1 MTRDL
6 LLYGLYPYLAVALLV
21 GGTAWRLI
29 AAGRRGGLQA
39 AREWSAPLYHGSPA
53 WRWGLGSALLGH
65 AGAFLVPRWLLLWD
79 RVPVRRILLE
89 ASGFTLGAMAL
100 TGLLL
105 LIWET
110 RGRRPLA
117 DFLLVLLLATSLA
130 SGLASAALYRWGSS
144 WYAVSLLPWF
154 ASLLRLSPDV
164 SLAAGLPW
172 MVRLHVLSGLA
183 AAAVLPFTRGV
194 YALAGAALDLPRKLA
209 ALRASRW
216 AMAGVEAGLALLTV
230 LFLVG
235 AFQRVGVSQGYEP
248 AQPIAFSHRIHAGD
262 YRIACQYCHF
272 AAEKSRHA
280 GIPPESVCMN
290 CHGKLKVTSAE
301 MEKLKEAVSQRRP
314 IRWARIHQLPDFVF
328 FSHSQHVRGGRVACQ
343 RCHGPVE
350 TMERVR
356 QEEPLVMGWCL
367 DCHRREGVA
376 PAAQRGGRQL
386 HPAIGG
392 LDCGKCHY

>member
-1 MTRDL
+1 MRSSL
-6 LLYGLYPYLAVALLV
+6 FLYGIFPYLAVALLV
-21 GGTAWRLI
+21 GGTAWRYLV
-29 AAGRRGGLQA
+29 AGRREGVEE
-39 AREWSAPLYHGSPA
+39 ARRRSAPLYHGSAA
-53 WRWGLGSALLGH
+53 WRWGLGLVLLGH
-65 AGAFLVPRWLLLWD
+65 AAAFLVPRWLLAWN
-79 RVPVRRILLE
+79 RVPVRQTLLE
-89 ASGFTLGAMAL
+89 ATGFLIGVMAL
-100 TGLLL
+100 VGLLL
-105 LIWET
+105 LIREA
-110 RGRRPLA
+110 RGRWPLP
-117 DFLLVLLLATSLA
+117 DFVLVLLLATSLG
-130 SGLASAALYRWGSS
+130 SGLASATLYRWGSS
-144 WYAVSLLPWF
+144 WYALSLLPWLG
-154 ASLLRLSPDV
+154 SLLRLSPDV
-164 SLAAGLPW
+164 SLVAGLPAT
-172 MVRLHVLSGLA
+172 VRLHVLSGLA
-183 AAAVLPFTRGV
+183 AAALLPFTRGV
-194 YALAGAALDLPRKLA
+194 YAVSGPLFDLPRRIA

-216 AMAGVEAGLALLTV
+216 VMAGVEAAMALLTV

-248 AQPIAFSHRIHAGD
+248 VQPVAFSHRIHAGD
-262 YRIACQYCHF
+262 YHIACQYCHF

-280 GIPPESVCMN
+280 GIPPEGVCMN
-290 CHGKLKVTSAE
+290 CHSKLKVTSAE

-376 PAAQRGGRQL
+376 TAAMRNGRQL

>member
-6 LLYGLYPYLAVALLV
+6 LLYGLFPYLAMALLV
-21 GGTAWRLI
+21 GGTAWRYL
-29 AAGRRGGLQA
+29 AAGRGRGVAA
-39 AREWSAPLYHGSPA
+39 AREESAPLYHGSAP
-53 WRWGLGSALLGH
+53 WRWGLGLLLLGH
-65 AGAFLVPRWLLLWD
+65 AGAFLVPRWLLAWD
-79 RVPVRRILLE
+79 RVPVRQMLLE
-89 ASGFTLGAMAL
+89 ATGFLVGAMAL

-105 LIWET
+105 LIREA
-110 RGRRPLA
+110 RGRWPLA
-117 DFLLVLLLATSLA
+117 DLLLVLLIATSVG
-130 SGLASAALYRWGSS
+130 SGLVSATLYRWGSS
-144 WYAVSLLPWF
+144 WYALSLLPWF
-154 ASLLRLSPDV
+154 RSLLRLAPQV
-164 SLAAGLPW
+164 SLAAGLPPA
-172 MVRLHVLSGLA
+172 VRLHVLSGLA
-183 AAAVLPFTRGV
+183 AAALLPFSRAV
-194 YALAGAALDLPRKLA
+194 YALAGPLLDLPRRLA
-209 ALRASRW
+209 AWRASRW
-216 AMAGVEAGLALLTV
+216 VMAAVELGMAALTAV
-230 LFLVG
+230 FLVG

-248 AQPIAFSHRIHAGD
+248 AQPVAFSHRIHAGD
-262 YRIACQYCHF
+262 YRIPCQYCHF

-343 RCHGPVE
+343 RCHGAVE

-376 PAAQRGGRQL
+376 PAAQRGGIQL

>member
-6 LLYGLYPYLAVALLV
+6 LLFGLFPYLAVALLV

-29 AAGRRGGLQA
+29 AAGRRGGVQA
-39 AREWSAPLYHGSPA
+39 ARERSAPLYHGSAA
-53 WRWGLGSALLGH
+53 WRWGIGLALLGH
-65 AGAFLVPRWLLLWD
+65 AAAFLVPRWLLLWD
-79 RVPVRRILLE
+79 LVPVRRLLLE

-105 LIWET
+105 LIQET
-110 RGRRPLA
+110 RGRRPLT
-117 DFLLVLLLATSLA
+117 DLLLVLLLATSLV
-130 SGLASAALYRWGSS
+130 SGLVSAALYRWGSS

-154 ASLLRLSPDV
+154 RSLVGLAPEV
-164 SLAAGLPW
+164 SLAAGLPPA
-172 MVRLHVLSGLA
+172 VRLHVLSGLA
-183 AAAVLPFTRGV
+183 AAALLPFTRAV
-194 YALAGAALDLPRKLA
+194 YALAGAVLDLPRKIA

-216 AMAGVEAGLALLTV
+216 VMAGVELGLAALTAM
-230 LFLVG
+230 LLVG

-376 PAAQRGGRQL
+376 PAAQRGGRQV

>member
-1 MTRDL
+1 MMRDL
-6 LLYGLYPYLAVALLV
+6 LLYGLFPYLAVALLV
-21 GGTAWRLI
+21 GGTAWRYF
-29 AAGRRGGLQA
+29 AAGRGAGVAA
-39 AREWSAPLYHGSPA
+39 ARERSAPLYHGSAA
-53 WRWGLGSALLGH
+53 WRWGLGLLLLGH
-65 AGAFLVPRWLLLWD
+65 AAAFLVPRWLLAWN
-79 RVPVRRILLE
+79 RVPVRQTLLE
-89 ASGFTLGAMAL
+89 ATGFLLGAMAL
-100 TGLLL
+100 AGLLL
-105 LIWET
+105 LLREA
-110 RGRRPLA
+110 RGRWPLP
-117 DFLLVLLLATSLA
+117 DFVLVLLLATSLG

-144 WYAVSLLPWF
+144 WYALSLLPWF
-154 ASLLRLSPDV
+154 ESLLRLAPDAA
-164 SLAAGLPW
+164 LAAGLPTS
-172 MVRLHVLSGLA
+172 VRLHVLSGLTA
-183 AAAVLPFTRGV
+183 AALLPFTRAV
-194 YALAGAALDLPRKLA
+194 YALAGPVLDLSRRIA

-216 AMAGVEAGLALLTV
+216 AMAGVEAGMALLTV

-248 AQPIAFSHRIHAGD
+248 AQPVAFSHRIHAGD

-290 CHGKLKVTSAE
+290 CHSKLKVTSAE

-328 FSHSQHVRGGRVACQ
+328 FSHSQHVRGGRVMCQ

-356 QEEPLVMGWCL
+356 QEAPLIMGWCL

-376 PAAQRGGRQL
+376 PAAQRGGGQL

>member
-6 LLYGLYPYLAVALLV
+6 LLYGLFPYLAVALLT
-21 GGTAWRLI
+21 GGTAWRVL
-29 AAGRRGGLQA
+29 AAGRREGVAA
-39 AREWSAPLYHGSPA
+39 ARAGSAPLYHGSAA
-53 WRWGLGSALLGH
+53 WRWGIGLVLTGH
-65 AGAFLVPRWLLLWD
+65 AAAFLVPRWLLLWNGA
-79 RVPVRRILLE
+79 PVRRVLLE
-89 ASGFTLGAMAL
+89 ATGFTLGAMAL

-105 LIWET
+105 LIREA
-110 RGRRPLA
+110 RGRWPLA
-117 DFLLVLLLATSLA
+117 DLLLVLLLATSLG

-144 WYAVSLLPWF
+144 WYALSLLPWF
-154 ASLLRLSPDV
+154 ESLLRLAPDV
-164 SLAAGLPW
+164 SLAAGLPPA
-172 MVRLHVLSGLA
+172 VRLHVLSGLA
-183 AAAVLPFTRGV
+183 AAALLPFTRAV
-194 YALAGAALDLPRKLA
+194 HALAGAVLDLPRKVA

-216 AMAGVEAGLALLTV
+216 AMAAVEAGLALLTV
-230 LFLVG
+230 IFLVG

-262 YRIACQYCHF
+262 FRIPCQYCHF

-301 MEKLKEAVSQRRP
+301 MEKLKEAVSQGRP

-376 PAAQRGGRQL
+376 PAAQRGGGKV

>member
-6 LLYGLYPYLAVALLV
+6 LLYGLFPYLAVALLA

-39 AREWSAPLYHGSPA
+39 ARERSSLLYHGSAA

-110 RGRRPLA
+110 RGRRPLT

-154 ASLLRLSPDV
+154 ASLLRLSPDD

-183 AAAVLPFTRGV
+183 AAALLPFTRGV

-262 YRIACQYCHF
+262 YHIACQYCHF

>member
-6 LLYGLYPYLAVALLV
+6 FLYGLFPYLAVALLA

-29 AAGRRGGLQA
+29 AAGRRGGVQA
-39 AREWSAPLYHGSPA
+39 ARERSAPLYHGSVA
-53 WRWGLGSALLGH
+53 WRWGLALALLGH
-65 AGAFLVPRWLLLWD
+65 AGAFLTPRWLLLWD
-79 RVPVRRILLE
+79 RMPLRRILLE
-89 ASGFTLGAMAL
+89 ATGFTLGAMAL

-117 DFLLVLLLATSLA
+117 DFLLVLLLATSLV
-130 SGLASAALYRWGSS
+130 SGLLSAALYRWGSS

-154 ASLLRLSPDV
+154 QSLAGLSPDV
-164 SLAAGLPW
+164 SLVAGLPW
-172 MVRLHVLSGLA
+172 PVRLHVLSGLA

-194 YALAGAALDLPRKLA
+194 YALAGAVLDLPRKLA

-230 LFLVG
+230 IFLVG

-262 YRIACQYCHF
+262 YHIACQYCHF

-301 MEKLKEAVSQRRP
+301 MEKLKEAVSQRRA

>member
-1 MTRDL
+1 
-6 LLYGLYPYLAVALLV
+6 
-21 GGTAWRLI
+21 
-29 AAGRRGGLQA
+29 
-39 AREWSAPLYHGSPA
+39 
-53 WRWGLGSALLGH
+53 
-65 AGAFLVPRWLLLWD
+65 
-79 RVPVRRILLE
+79 
-89 ASGFTLGAMAL
+89 
-100 TGLLL
+100 
-105 LIWET
+105 
-110 RGRRPLA
+110 
-117 DFLLVLLLATSLA
+117 
-130 SGLASAALYRWGSS
+130 
-144 WYAVSLLPWF
+144 
-154 ASLLRLSPDV
+154 
-164 SLAAGLPW
+164 
-172 MVRLHVLSGLA
+172 MV
-183 AAAVLPFTRGV
+183 
-194 YALAGAALDLPRKLA
+194 
-209 ALRASRW
+209 
-216 AMAGVEAGLALLTV
+216 
-230 LFLVG
+230 FLVG

-262 YRIACQYCHF
+262 YHIPCQYCHF

-301 MEKLKEAVSQRRP
+301 MEKLKEAVSQQRP

-376 PAAQRGGRQL
+376 PAAQRGGGQV

>member
-1 MTRDL
+1 MTRGL
-6 LLYGLYPYLAVALLV
+6 LLYGLFPYLAVALLA
-21 GGTAWRLI
+21 GGTAWRYL
-29 AAGRRGGLQA
+29 AAGRREGVAA
-39 AREWSAPLYHGSPA
+39 ARERSAPLYHGSAA
-53 WRWGLGSALLGH
+53 WRWGLGLLLLGH
-65 AGAFLVPRWLLLWD
+65 AAAFLVPRWLLAWN
-79 RVPVRRILLE
+79 RVPVRQTLLE
-89 ASGFTLGAMAL
+89 ATGFLLGAMAL
-100 TGLLL
+100 AGLLL
-105 LIWET
+105 LLHEA
-110 RGRRPLA
+110 RGRWPLP
-117 DFLLVLLLATSLA
+117 DFVLVLLLATSLG

-144 WYAVSLLPWF
+144 WYALSLLPWF
-154 ASLLRLSPDV
+154 RSLLSLAPDV
-164 SLAAGLPW
+164 SLAAGLPAT
-172 MVRLHVLSGLA
+172 VRLHVLSGLA
-183 AAAVLPFTRGV
+183 VAALLPFTRAV
-194 YALAGAALDLPRKLA
+194 YALSGPLFDLPRKIA

-216 AMAGVEAGLALLTV
+216 AMAGVEAAMALLTV

-248 AQPIAFSHRIHAGD
+248 AQPVAFSHRIHAGD

-290 CHGKLKVTSAE
+290 CHSKLKVTSAE

-367 DCHRREGVA
+367 DCHRREGVVT
-376 PAAQRGGRQL
+376 AALRGGRQL